1 MASDMALTMATH
13 AEMFFAIIVLLIL
26 VIAFLAYKLYGGGNK
41 KKHTAAKSHFN
52 NLTTGGVNPLWQG
65 GSGDAGYGGPMTR
78 EETRFQAAAFG
89 GGPSLFNGGLKSGM
103 AVGGM
108 TGSGGGGTYQP
119 PSQGGMTGNN
129 GGGIYNGNSVIGG
142 NGGGIYNGGHHGGAR
157 STAATGISSGAS
169 TSVCGPGMIA
179 VTAPGPGGMLTT
191 TCTPKGGALPTVG
204 NACRSKW
211 DNAATSE
218 AQALAS
224 LGAFDHDAY
233 GLAKL
238 QMVVNGAD
246 SPGNSTMSSLSDAN
260 LASQLYHGG
269 I

>member
-1 MASDMALTMATH
+1 
-13 AEMFFAIIVLLIL
+13 
-26 VIAFLAYKLYGGGNK
+26 
-41 KKHTAAKSHFN
+41 
-52 NLTTGGVNPLWQG
+52 
-65 GSGDAGYGGPMTR
+65 
-78 EETRFQAAAFG
+78 
-89 GGPSLFNGGLKSGM
+89 
-103 AVGGM
+103 M
-108 TGSGGGGTYQP
+108 TG
-119 PSQGGMTGNN
+119 
-129 GGGIYNGNSVIGG
+129 
-142 NGGGIYNGGHHGGAR
+142 
-157 STAATGISSGAS
+157 AT

-179 VTAPGPGGMLTT
+179 VTAPGPGGILTT
-191 TCTPKGGALPTVG
+191 TCTPKGGALPTVA

-246 SPGNSTMSSLSDAN
+246 SPGNSTMSSLSDAA
-260 LASQLYHGG
+260 LSSQLYHGG

>member
-52 NLTTGGVNPLWQG
+52 NLTTGGLNPLWQG

-108 TGSGGGGTYQP
+108 TGSGGSGTYQA
-119 PSQGGMTGNN
+119 PSQNGTYN
-129 GGGIYNGNSVIGG
+129 GGNGGLIGG
-142 NGGGIYNGGHHGGAR
+142 NGGGIANGGHHGGAR
-157 STAATGISSGAS
+157 TTAATGISSGAS
-169 TSVCGPGMIA
+169 TTMCGPGMVA
-179 VTAPGPGGMLTT
+179 VTAPGPGGILTT
-191 TCTPKGGALPTVG
+191 TCTPKGGALPTVT

-218 AQALAS
+218 AQALAT